1 MRIEFVTFRTICCA
15 SVALAGAACNS
26 HRGGAAPRVPVS
38 VARVERRALPYE
50 LDATGTVEPVRSVE
64 VLPQVNGT
72 ILHVHFAEGDEVA
85 AGQVLFEIDPRP
97 YQAALQQA
105 EGALLKDVTTAA
117 SAAREAARYKTLAT
131 SNTVTQEDYEAKQ
144 AAADAAAAA
153 VRSDSAAAA
162 LAHLNLEYA
171 TVRAPI
177 GGRTGRLLL
186 HEGNLVRAGSD
197 PLVSIVQ
204 MRPILV
210 RFPVPATNLP
220 TLRARAGQEL
230 KVIALPARDSASALQ
245 GVLSFVDNTVDTT
258 TGTVLLKGRFP
269 NRDGALW
276 PGEYVTITLTLGMQ
290 NDAVVVPSQA
300 VMQGQQGTYVFVV
313 NNDGS
318 ATTQPVTV
326 QRTLDSISVVAGVP
340 AGALV
345 VTDGQLRLTPNAK
358 VDIRGGPSSE
368 TSAGSAGGAG
378 AGGTGGNTDGGNPR

>member
-1 MRIEFVTFRTICCA
+1 MRIDVVTFRTFLPAITL
-15 SVALAGAACNS
+15 VATAGCGS
-26 HRGGAAPRVPVS
+26 QRGGSAPKVPVS

-50 LDATGTVEPVRSVE
+50 LGATGTVEPIRAVDVRA
-64 VLPQVNGT
+64 QVNGT
-72 ILHVHFAEGDEVA
+72 ILHVNFGEGDEVA

-97 YQAALQQA
+97 YRAALQQA
-105 EGALLKDVTTAA
+105 EAMLLRDLTTAE

-131 SNTVTQEDYEAKQ
+131 TNTVTQEDYEAKQ
-144 AAADAAAAA
+144 SAADAAAAA
-153 VRSDSAAAA
+153 VRSDSASAAIA
-162 LAHLNLEYA
+162 RLNLEYA

-186 HEGNLVRAGSD
+186 HEGNLARAGSD

-220 TLRARAGQEL
+220 ALRQRAGQQL
-230 KVIALPARDSASALQ
+230 TVIALAARDSASAVH
-245 GVLSFVDNTVDTT
+245 GVLSFVDNQVDTT
-258 TGTVLLKGRFP
+258 TGTVLLKARFS
-269 NRDGALW
+269 NHDGALW
-276 PGEYVTITLTLGMQ
+276 PGEYVTVTLVLGMQ

-313 NNDGS
+313 SNDGT
-318 ATTQPVTV
+318 AATQPITV
-326 QRTLDSISVVAGVP
+326 ERTLDSLSVIAGVP

-358 VDIRGGPSSE
+358 VDIRGGPTTE
-368 TSAGSAGGAG
+368 TAGG
-378 AGGTGGNTDGGNPR
+378 GGNPK